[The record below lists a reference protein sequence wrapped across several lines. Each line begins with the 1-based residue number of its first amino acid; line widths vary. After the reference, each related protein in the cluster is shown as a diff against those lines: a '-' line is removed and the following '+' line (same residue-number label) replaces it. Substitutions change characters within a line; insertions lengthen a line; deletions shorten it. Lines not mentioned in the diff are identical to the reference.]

1 VATVVFERKSLA
13 EVDLTLNAVNRYRRV
28 VLIPQGVDTRNYAPA
43 NSEGAG
49 FGWDAVVRAVRG
61 MYDGHLTYMSIR
73 MAEAIRKAL
82 DSKAEGTTS
91 EGARDMARD
100 LSARMTWA
108 IQRAMNGG
116 K

>member
-1 VATVVFERKSLA
+1 MFERKSVA
-13 EVDLTLNAVNRYRRV
+13 EVDVMLNAVHRYRRV
-28 VLIPQGVDTRNYAPA
+28 VLIPQGVDPRNYAPA

-61 MYDGHLTYMSIR
+61 MYEGKVYMSIR
-73 MAEAIRKAL
+73 MAEAIRKSL
-82 DSKAEGTTS
+82 DSKAEGTTNA
-91 EGARDMARD
+91 EMREAAQG